1 MSRMRR
7 DVLLQAQRIPIGD
20 LRGRRT
26 GDIVSHLTADA
37 AVISTGYLHAVS
49 VVFAN
54 RCGCRGIW
62 SSCSSSTGGWD
73 SSP

>member
-37 AVISTGYLHAVS
+37 AVISTG
-49 VVFAN
+49 
-54 RCGCRGIW
+54 
-62 SSCSSSTGGWD
+62 
-73 SSP
+73 